1 MIRHFY
7 IFLKKVFPKPRGK
20 GNALYVIDPFLV
32 CNQNWW
38 LLVFIL
44 EPVRYEIINACD
56 LCIIVSTENNTG
68 AVHFLFH
75 YPVMHTSGYSINQN
89 ILQ

>member
-7 IFLKKVFPKPRGK
+7 IFPKKVFPKPRGK

-56 LCIIVSTENNTG
+56 LCIIVSTENNIL
-68 AVHFLFH
+68 VQYISCFIILSCI
-75 YPVMHTSGYSINQN
+75 PVVTR
-89 ILQ
+89 